1 MTRCERSILP
11 AHPVDSA
18 TDNAVCCWS
27 VFVHSPR
34 PCSNCCFSPW
44 LRQGVF
50 VDEAGY
56 VAEGPTMN
64 LGVLTHDGEL
74 VIPPFERSLAGCT
87 VRRLMDLVEEV
98 TPQSLA

>member
-1 MTRCERSILP
+1 M
-11 AHPVDSA
+11 
-18 TDNAVCCWS
+18 
-27 VFVHSPR
+27 
-34 PCSNCCFSPW
+34 
-44 LRQGVF
+44 
-50 VDEAGY
+50 DEAGY

-98 TPQSLA
+98 IPGRSPA

>member
-1 MTRCERSILP
+1 MIKSLFP
-11 AHPVDSA
+11 
-18 TDNAVCCWS
+18 
-27 VFVHSPR
+27 
-34 PCSNCCFSPW
+34 PW

-98 TPQSLA
+98 TPRQSPAWVSAVVW